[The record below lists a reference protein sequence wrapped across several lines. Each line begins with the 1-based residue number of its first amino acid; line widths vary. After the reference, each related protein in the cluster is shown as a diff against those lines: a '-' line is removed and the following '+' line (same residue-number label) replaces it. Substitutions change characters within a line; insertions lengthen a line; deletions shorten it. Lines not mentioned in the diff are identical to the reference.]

1 MSFSEEVLTKSRV
14 GRLEVRALDSRGRYV
29 LCKYLDPGT
38 LQPADEK
45 RKLCLMDEKGAI
57 REYFLIPIKG
67 QNRRL
72 MIEAEKE
79 PKERKVWNPAT
90 RQEEELW
97 R

>member
-1 MSFSEEVLTKSRV
+1 M
-14 GRLEVRALDSRGRYV
+14 EVRALDSRGRYV
-29 LCKYLDPGT
+29 LCKYLDPNT
-38 LQPADEK
+38 LQPTDEK
-45 RKLCLMDEKGAI
+45 RKLSLMDEEGAI

-72 MIEAEKE
+72 MVEAEE

-97 R
+97 E